1 MNQVDSS
8 TKGRTWKYLSERERY
23 DIELLLKEGYKPKQ
37 IAQVLNRD
45 RRTIEREIKK
55 GTVRKRIENP
65 YVSRNP
71 QVPDYLEK
79 VFYSA
84 KQGQEHAERM
94 KLWKGRELKIKGDK
108 ALLEHL
114 EKRIADDKFSPD
126 AAIGEIKA
134 QGLAFSVSICTKTLY
149 NMIDRGDFHRL
160 TNKNL
165 PVKRNKSQRVYKKIG
180 TVAKNN
186 VKGRSIEQ
194 RPQWINE
201 RKEVGHWEMDLLV
214 GKGTTCLQ
222 VLTERVTRKEL
233 IFKIPNK
240 KQQTIVQTLDRLE
253 MQYKEHFNTIFHSIT
268 MDNGVEFLDQ
278 QALEASCVKAGKK
291 RTTCYYAHPYSSWE
305 RGSNEN
311 ANHLIRRFIP
321 KGANIDQYSDQQ
333 IAEIERW
340 INNYPRKL
348 FNYETANQQYLKIS

>member
-23 DIELLLKEGYKPKQ
+23 DIELLLKESYKPKQ

-55 GTVRKRIENP
+55 GTVRWRIENP

-114 EKRIADDKFSPD
+114 EKRIADDKFSLD

-278 QALEASCVKAGKK
+278 M
-291 RTTCYYAHPYSSWE
+291 SSWSFMCKSGE
-305 RGSNEN
+305 EKDNLLLCSP
-311 ANHLIRRFIP
+311 L
-321 KGANIDQYSDQQ
+321 
-333 IAEIERW
+333 
-340 INNYPRKL
+340 
-348 FNYETANQQYLKIS
+348 